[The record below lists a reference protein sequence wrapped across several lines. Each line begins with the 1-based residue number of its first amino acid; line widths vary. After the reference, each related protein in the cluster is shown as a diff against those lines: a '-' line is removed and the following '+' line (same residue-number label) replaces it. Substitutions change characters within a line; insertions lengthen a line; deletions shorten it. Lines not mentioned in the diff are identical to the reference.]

1 MAMVD
6 ATAVPPE
13 GRNGGRFGE
22 HPREHH
28 WPCAGRCS
36 LCPPLRAAHDR
47 HGPPHAVCRV
57 AHMVPG
63 PAHMPPVRAHVSV
76 SMRARAAQ
84 YTRTW
89 RGSAR
94 PSSRRDRRTIAR
106 RFIAGAAPAAVAAEV
121 PKGRLRGAVS
131 RPFGTLGLV
140 GLRRGRSPALKRWAI
155 VSRPLGTLGLV
166 GLRRGR
172 SPALKR
178 WAIVSRPLGT
188 LGLVGLRRGR
198 SPALKRWAIV
208 SRPLGTLGLVGLRRG
223 RSPALKRWAI
233 VSRPLGTLGLVGLRR
248 GRSPALKRW
257 AIVSRPLG
265 TATPVLQDSEEIPWG
280 GIAAWE
286 FSAGE
291 EGGARRRTSGGT
303 RLDLS
308 PQEGVTDMPDRFAV
322 HKERGMVTL
331 AVVDRVPRPPARR

>member
-208 SRPLGTLGLVGLRRG
+208 SRPLGT
-223 RSPALKRWAI
+223 
-233 VSRPLGTLGLVGLRR
+233 
-248 GRSPALKRW
+248 
-257 AIVSRPLG
+257 
-265 TATPVLQDSEEIPWG
+265 ATPVLQDSEEIPWG

>member
-155 VSRPLGTLGLV
+155 VSRPLGT
-166 GLRRGR
+166 
-172 SPALKR
+172 
-178 WAIVSRPLGT
+178 
-188 LGLVGLRRGR
+188 
-198 SPALKRWAIV
+198 
-208 SRPLGTLGLVGLRRG
+208 
-223 RSPALKRWAI
+223 
-233 VSRPLGTLGLVGLRR
+233 
-248 GRSPALKRW
+248 
-257 AIVSRPLG
+257 
-265 TATPVLQDSEEIPWG
+265 ATPVLQDSEEIPWG

>member
-188 LGLVGLRRGR
+188 
-198 SPALKRWAIV
+198 
-208 SRPLGTLGLVGLRRG
+208 
-223 RSPALKRWAI
+223 
-233 VSRPLGTLGLVGLRR
+233 
-248 GRSPALKRW
+248 
-257 AIVSRPLG
+257 
-265 TATPVLQDSEEIPWG
+265 ATPVLQDSEEIPWG

-331 AVVDRVPRPPARR
+331 AAVDRVPRPPARR

>member
-178 WAIVSRPLGT
+178 WAIVSRPF
-188 LGLVGLRRGR
+188 
-198 SPALKRWAIV
+198 
-208 SRPLGTLGLVGLRRG
+208 
-223 RSPALKRWAI
+223 
-233 VSRPLGTLGLVGLRR
+233 GTLGLVGLRR

-331 AVVDRVPRPPARR
+331 AAVDRVPRPPARR